1 MTSPSHEHLLGYVL
15 GALEPLEHEQLER
28 ELAKDPR
35 LAHQAEL
42 LAARLQPLE
51 AGRETESPPEG
62 LAARCCSMIFDQ
74 MPAEQPTVSPARRGV
89 AAAMSADYSP
99 ASSGRGSAW
108 TLTDMV
114 VAAGIFLAAG
124 MLFFPAIANSRSQA
138 QLAQCQNN
146 HRYLGE
152 AIAQA
157 NNANPNNNLNN
168 ISVLPDH
175 LRFAGIQSALLKE
188 QDFLGRDSAL
198 LCPGSLEAATLR
210 NGFSVPSLGEF
221 NQASPA
227 QLEALA
233 RRAAGS
239 TAFSLGYVPQA
250 GATQVHSSDYQAI
263 ASDAPMGKLPHM
275 VSSHHDGKG
284 QNVLFKSGR
293 VAYVCGCG
301 DRDCGGDSLFWNHNL
316 KIEAGVHAGD
326 NVLAIGGTRPF
337 ATLVNSHNDN

>member
-51 AGRETESPPEG
+51 AGREIEPPPEG

-89 AAAMSADYSP
+89 AAAMAADYRPEVSD
-99 ASSGRGSAW
+99 RGSSWSFA
-108 TLTDMV
+108 DMAI
-114 VAAGIFLAAG
+114 AAGIFLAAG
-124 MLFFPAIANSRSQA
+124 MLFFPAIANSRYQA
-138 QLAQCQNN
+138 QVAQCQNN
-146 HRYLGE
+146 LRHLGE
-152 AIAQA
+152 ADARA
-157 NNANPNNNLNN
+157 NNAHPNFNFNNPSIMPVNYGA
-168 ISVLPDH
+168 S
-175 LRFAGIQSALLKE
+175 GIHPVLLK
-188 QDFLGRDSAL
+188 DKGFLDRDSSV
-198 LCPGSLEAATLR
+198 LCPGSPEAAQR
-210 NGFSVPSLGEF
+210 NGFSLPTPANF
-221 NQASPA
+221 IQASPEA
-227 QLEALA
+227 Q
-233 RRAAGS
+233 RRWAGS
-239 TAFSLGYVPQA
+239 TAFSLGYVPQTTNKTEA
-250 GATQVHSSDYQAI
+250 HSSDFQAL
-263 ASDAPMGKLPHM
+263 ASDAPMGMLPNM
-275 VSSHHDGKG
+275 VSSNHDGKG

-301 DRDCGGDSLFWNHNL
+301 DQDCGGDSLFWNHNL

-337 ATLVNSHNDN
+337 ATQIHSLDNN

>member
-51 AGRETESPPEG
+51 AGRETEQPPEG

-74 MPAEQPTVSPARRGV
+74 MPAEQPMVSPARRGV
-89 AAAMSADYSP
+89 AAAMDADYRP
-99 ASSGRGSAW
+99 EVSGRGSNWSFA
-108 TLTDMV
+108 DMAI
-114 VAAGIFLAAG
+114 AAGIFLAAG
-124 MLFFPAIANSRSQA
+124 MLFFPAIANSRYQA
-138 QLAQCQNN
+138 QLAQCQNSQR
-146 HRYLGE
+146 HLGE
-152 AIAQA
+152 GFARAE
-157 NNANPNNNLNN
+157 NAHPNSNFHNV
-168 ISVLPDH
+168 SVMPVSH
-175 LRFAGIQSALLKE
+175 AVAGIQSVLLK
-188 QDFLGRDSAL
+188 DKGFLDRDSLL
-198 LCPGSLEAATLR
+198 LCPGSPEAAQR
-210 NGFSVPSLGEF
+210 NGFSVPSLAEF
-221 NQASPA
+221 CQASPA
-227 QLEALA
+227 VQS
-233 RRAAGS
+233 RSAGS
-239 TAFSLGYVPQA
+239 TAFSLGYVPQTTNKSQA
-250 GATQVHSSDYQAI
+250 HSTEYQAL
-263 ASDAPMGKLPHM
+263 ASDAPMGALPHM

-316 KIEAGVHAGD
+316 RIEAGVDAAD

-337 ATLVNSHNDN
+337 ATQIHSLDNN